1 MKSTALTSILSLGLY
16 VSALSI
22 SNAATL
28 IYDFD
33 AATVGGTTVLYTAS
47 YVANVS
53 ASSYTFDTA
62 VKATGSASLQMQGQY
77 VSTQTFGY
85 FAPFINVG
93 ALSVNGS
100 SQNLSL
106 ANTSISFEY
115 LIQNSP
121 GFITQGAP
129 NSASPNIQ
137 IRLFKGGTGSGG
149 GAGGTQVATYYTT
162 AGAGNTGDVFLTHST
177 SVVNGSGNLGS
188 GWTLSTAFSDLA
200 EISYIRIY
208 MGWSENVTGAFVNST
223 LNYHLDNLQIAGAG
237 VTAIP
242 EPTSGELVL
251 GGVVLFGCFVI
262 ARRRLM
268 VS

>member
-1 MKSTALTSILSLGLY
+1 MKSTALTSIMSLGLY
-16 VSALSI
+16 VCAVST

-47 YVANVS
+47 SVANVS
-53 ASSYTFDTA
+53 ASSYTFDTS

-77 VSTQTFGY
+77 VNTQTFGY
-85 FAPFINVG
+85 FAPFINIG
-93 ALSVNGS
+93 ALSSNGS

-106 ANTSISFEY
+106 ANTSMSFEY

-149 GAGGTQVATYYTT
+149 GAGGTQVAAYYTT
-162 AGAGNTGDVFLTHST
+162 ANAGNTGDVFLTLST

-188 GWTLSTAFSDLA
+188 GWTLSTTFSDLA

-208 MGWSENVTGAFVNST
+208 MGWSQNATGAFVNST
-223 LNYHLDNLQIAGAG
+223 LNYHLDNLQVTGAG

-242 EPTSGELVL
+242 EPTPGELLL
-251 GGVVLFGCFVI
+251 GGIALFGCVAFV
-262 ARRRLM
+262 RRRLR